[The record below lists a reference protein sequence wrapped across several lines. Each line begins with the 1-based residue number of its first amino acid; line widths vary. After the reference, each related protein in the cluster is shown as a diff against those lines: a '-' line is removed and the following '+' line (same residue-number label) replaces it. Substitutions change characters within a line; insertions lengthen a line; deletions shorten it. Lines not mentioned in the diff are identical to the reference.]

1 MKKMSISIQVLTLAL
16 VLLVTSYSQAQEK
29 KERVSLPATVSGTVG
44 GSNVTISYSQPS
56 VKGRK
61 VWGELV
67 PYNKVWR
74 TGANEATT
82 LETTKNIYVEGVLL
96 PAGKYALFTIP
107 GEEDWTIIFNK
118 VSTQWGAFKYEEK
131 EDQLRVKVTAAK
143 APSFTEKLTFFIQE
157 NKILFRWENLEVGFK
172 VTK

>member
-1 MKKMSISIQVLTLAL
+1 MKKMSISIQVLAMAL
-16 VLLVTSYSQAQEK
+16 VLLVTSYSHGQEK
-29 KERVSLPATVSGTVG
+29 KERVSPPATASGTLG
-44 GSNVTISYSQPS
+44 GSNITISYNQPS

-67 PYNKVWR
+67 PYTKVWR

-82 LETTKNIYVEGVLL
+82 IETTKNIYVEGILL

-118 VSTQWGAFKYEEK
+118 VSAQWGAFKYEEK
-131 EDQLRVKVTAAK
+131 EDQLRVKVKAGK
-143 APSFTEKLTFFIQE
+143 APAFTEKLTFYIQE
-157 NKILFRWENLEVGFK
+157 SKILFRWENLEVGFK